1 MHFDEI
7 REKIKDNQKRLEKER
22 KKKLENLE
30 KKDLKDFAIKQEK
43 IRMYEE
49 RKKMNQQNY
58 EEREA
63 MKAKLKEILKDKK
76 DINNI
81 DNENFISSIINN

>member
-1 MHFDEI
+1 M
-7 REKIKDNQKRLEKER
+7 
-22 KKKLENLE
+22 ENLE